1 MVNKKK
7 DTKKHKMN
15 KKLIIALTLLVAVAI
30 EFSVYLSQ
38 KPKEPEQPVVQKP
51 EEGATSI
58 EEKSHMVN
66 CTVTSYG

>member
-15 KKLIIALTLLVAVAI
+15 KKLIIALTLLVAVVI
-30 EFSVYLSQ
+30 EFFVYLSR
-38 KPKEPEQPVVQKP
+38 KPKELEQPVVQKP
-51 EEGATSI
+51 EKRATST

-66 CTVTSYG
+66 CIII